1 METSRARLDSVRS
14 AQKYSEEGAVTLSEW
29 IREGFLREVEGLMDR
44 LGSRKEDFLF
54 LSKGMGLEDNLQERN
69 ISVMEKT
76 KQKKSSSL
84 WFTK

>member
-1 METSRARLDSVRS
+1 M
-14 AQKYSEEGAVTLSEW
+14 
-29 IREGFLREVEGLMDR
+29 REVEGLMDR